1 MNPVVEPAATEG
13 SLEAPATQFS
23 PEKGG
28 VENVDPECVVLE
40 EVTWPLE
47 EIRNVD
53 VSRSTE
59 EPFAVESD
67 LVQDGRGQH
76 ASESEHSVTSSFRNE
91 PHLNELFFQ
100 SRKRQKLTSQNRKWS
115 SVNKRGRGKRNGG
128 YAKRELRKE
137 VWLKE

>member
-1 MNPVVEPAATEG
+1 MAIVIIALDIPLCANAKDVHYELYSAISEQQNNNPDGLFIIAGDFNHTNLKTVLTKFYNPVNFATR
-13 SLEAPATQFS
+13 
-23 PEKGG
+23 G
-28 VENVDPECVVLE
+28 VM
-40 EVTWPLE
+40 
-47 EIRNVD
+47 
-53 VSRSTE
+53 
-59 EPFAVESD
+59 
-67 LVQDGRGQH
+67 
-76 ASESEHSVTSSFRNE
+76 SSFRNE